1 MYKESLS
8 VGIRLLLLVALIGFF
23 VVVYRPGEA
32 RQQVTYRT
40 YHNARFDYS
49 ISYPLK
55 LLIPQGESVNGDGQ
69 RFLSR
74 DGKTEML
81 VYGSHNSMNQSLREV
96 YDESGLTVEHPNR
109 LVTYHVL
116 RTDWF
121 VVSGAENGRVFY
133 QKTMLRNGI
142 FKTFRIEYDEDQK
155 QIFDSITA
163 VIARSFKG

>member
-1 MYKESLS
+1 MYKKSPS

-23 VVVYRPGEA
+23 VVLDRPGEA

-40 YHNARFDYS
+40 YHNARFEYS
-49 ISYPLK
+49 ISYPVNVLV
-55 LLIPQGESVNGDGQ
+55 PQGEPVNHDGQ
-69 RFLSR
+69 KFLSR

-81 VYGSHNSMNQSLREV
+81 VYGSHNSLNQSLREV
-96 YDESGLTVEHPNR
+96 YDESGRTAEHPNR
-109 LVTYHVL
+109 MVTYHVL

-121 VVSGAENGRVFY
+121 VVSGVENGRVFY

-155 QIFDSITA
+155 QTFDPITA
-163 VIARSFKG
+163 AIARSFKG